1 MSTLTSPAKA
11 MSGGGV
17 KAFFKMFKER
27 PEEAKP
33 HEGIE
38 KALGG
43 PSLSTSN
50 GSAIGARP

>member
-1 MSTLTSPAKA
+1 VNPKA
-11 MSGGGV
+11 MSGGDV
-17 KAFFKMFKER
+17 KSVFKMFKER